1 MIGDKD
7 LDIVDE
13 YSSSPSLRKLVWD
26 AADALGYSVNFLRQ
40 PSSVEDDHIPFIK
53 AGVRALD
60 LIDFTYGPN
69 NAYWHT
75 PQDTM
80 DKLRAHSFQVI
91 GDVLMRVI
99 PELEAEKQ

>member
-1 MIGDKD
+1 
-7 LDIVDE
+7 
-13 YSSSPSLRKLVWD
+13 
-26 AADALGYSVNFLRQ
+26 
-40 PSSVEDDHIPFIK
+40 VEDDHIPFLQ

-60 LIDFTYGPN
+60 LIDFSYGPN

-80 DKLRAHSFQVI
+80 DKLGAHSFQVI
-91 GDVLMRVI
+91 GDVLMRAI